1 MELHCRKCVTWTLRG
16 VCVSKLYIIILIL
29 QYYSSHPS
37 RPYSVG
43 TVGIVEL
50 LIEFTYVST
59 SPCPRA
65 CHPLLTPQVRCAGDD
80 LDQSL
85 SENVARFAGSLCQQ
99 QGMSARAGKVN
110 HYQVLLPDA

>member
-1 MELHCRKCVTWTLRG
+1 M
-16 VCVSKLYIIILIL
+16 S
-29 QYYSSHPS
+29 
-37 RPYSVG
+37 
-43 TVGIVEL
+43 TV
-50 LIEFTYVST
+50 EF

-110 HYQVLLPDA
+110 HYQVLFT